1 MSIVLAPG
9 RSLVTRAL
17 LLNGGNRD
25 QAGGVLVG
33 VRSEEAEHA
42 GEHTFKFEDK
52 RKRKTLKSK
61 N

>member
-1 MSIVLAPG
+1 M
-9 RSLVTRAL
+9 TRAL

-42 GEHTFKFEDK
+42 SGQ
-52 RKRKTLKSK
+52 TLKFDDK
-61 N
+61 EVFQRLENPEIKPLMD

>member
-33 VRSEEAEHA
+33 VRSEEAEQA
-42 GEHTFKFEDK
+42 SGQ
-52 RKRKTLKSK
+52 TLKFDDK
-61 N
+61 EEEEKVPE

>member
-1 MSIVLAPG
+1 M
-9 RSLVTRAL
+9 TRAL

-42 GEHTFKFEDK
+42 SGQ
-52 RKRKTLKSK
+52 TLKFDDK
-61 N
+61 EEEEKVPE